1 MGEISIIGLDLAKQ
15 VFQVHGA
22 RVDGSVV
29 LRKKLTRGQLLAFFS
44 KLPPCI
50 VAMEACATAHYWAR
64 EISEFGHEIRLV
76 PPAYVKPFVKRQ
88 KNDVADAEA
97 IAEAATRPTMRFVE
111 PKTPEQQARAM
122 VFRTRELFVRQR
134 TQTINALRA
143 HLAEHGLI
151 APKGLWN
158 LSSIRQLIDQAEDTV
173 DGLIVETARIYLEQI
188 ETFSTRILS
197 LEAVLKKE
205 AARSDASSRM
215 MTMPGLGPITAMAI
229 EAFAPTLSIFRRS
242 RDFAAWLGL
251 VPRQHSSGGKQI
263 LGRTS
268 KMGQRDIRR
277 LLIIGAMSIIRWASK
292 KTPVPG
298 TWLHAMLLRKPRL
311 RTHCFP
317 SQNITAAARSIAA
330 RNTIGQRSYRVAIL
344 RQSFSLPNM
353 ISIRL
358 RRLYRRLSYLIG
370 FLRFLRPGMHGF
382 ISLSFNR
389 FLNQSAS

>member
-15 VFQVHGA
+15 VFQVHDA

-64 EISEFGHEIRLV
+64 EIGEFGHEIRLV

-158 LSSIRQLIDQAEDTV
+158 LSSIRQLIDQEEDTV
-173 DGLIVETARIYLEQI
+173 DGLILETARIYLEQI
-188 ETFSTRILS
+188 ETFPTRILS

-298 TWLHAMLLRKPRL
+298 TWLHAMLLRKPRMVVAIAL
-311 RTHCFP
+311 A
-317 SQNITAAARSIAA
+317 NKMARSLWAMQ
-330 RNTIGQRSYRVAIL
+330 TKKEDYRDPLLTVA
-344 RQSFSLPNM
+344 
-353 ISIRL
+353 
-358 RRLYRRLSYLIG
+358 
-370 FLRFLRPGMHGF
+370 
-382 ISLSFNR
+382 
-389 FLNQSAS
+389 

>member
-44 KLPPCI
+44 NLPPCI

-64 EISEFGHEIRLV
+64 EIGEFGHEIRLV

-229 EAFAPTLSIFRRS
+229 EAFAPTLSVFRRS

-298 TWLHAMLLRKPRL
+298 TWLHAMLLRKPRMVVAIAL
-311 RTHCFP
+311 A
-317 SQNITAAARSIAA
+317 NKMARSLWAMQTKKEDYRDPLVMAA
-330 RNTIGQRSYRVAIL
+330 
-344 RQSFSLPNM
+344 
-353 ISIRL
+353 
-358 RRLYRRLSYLIG
+358 
-370 FLRFLRPGMHGF
+370 
-382 ISLSFNR
+382 
-389 FLNQSAS
+389 